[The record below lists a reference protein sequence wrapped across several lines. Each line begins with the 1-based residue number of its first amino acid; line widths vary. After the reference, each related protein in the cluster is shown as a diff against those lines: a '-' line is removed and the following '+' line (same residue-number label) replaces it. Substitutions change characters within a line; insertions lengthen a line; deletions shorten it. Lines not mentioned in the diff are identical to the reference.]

1 MKIDFSSLRSA
12 TAQLEKYIN
21 LYNSDL
27 AQKDPDIREAFRA
40 AVIQAFE
47 FTYELSIKMIRRQ
60 LARIVANPGELRKI
74 EFADLMREAVDAGII
89 RDAPAYKEYREV
101 INKTSHTYNTSRA
114 EKAVSIVDDFLSDT
128 RFLLRELEK
137 RNNDSN

>member
-1 MKIDFSSLRSA
+1 MKIDFSSLRST

-40 AVIQAFE
+40 AIIQAFE
-47 FTYELSIKMIRRQ
+47 FTYELSIKMIKRQ
-60 LARIVANPGELRKI
+60 LSRIVANPGELRKI
-74 EFADLMREAVDAGII
+74 EFADLMHEAVDAGII
-89 RDAPAYKEYREV
+89 RDAPAYKEYREAR
-101 INKTSHTYNTSRA
+101 NKTSHTYNVNRA
-114 EKAVSIVDDFLSDT
+114 EETVSIADDFLNDT

>member
-12 TAQLEKYIN
+12 TAQLEKYIE

-27 AQKDPDIREAFRA
+27 AHENPEIKEAFRA

-47 FTYELSIKMIRRQ
+47 FTYGLAVKMIQRQ
-60 LARIVANPGELRKI
+60 LARIVANPAELHEI
-74 EFADLMREAVDAGII
+74 DFVDLMRKAVDAGII
-89 RDAPAYKEYREV
+89 RDVPAYKEYREAR
-101 INKTSHTYNTSRA
+101 NKTSHTYDVNRA
-114 EKAVSIVDDFLSDT
+114 EKVVSIVDDFLNDT

-137 RNNDSN
+137 RNK